1 MKYTTLARQVPDE
14 RRKLALDL
22 ARQLDFLTAELAA
35 YQAQED
41 KKAYATALRLFLP
54 TQKQFLK
61 LLPPMEGKTVD
72 ALADFIA
79 EAPFLTP
86 VSCPLTPD
94 RGAAL

>member
-61 LLPPMEGKTVD
+61 LLPPVEGTTAD
-72 ALADFIA
+72 ALAEFIQ
-79 EAPFLTP
+79 E
-86 VSCPLTPD
+86 
-94 RGAAL
+94 GAAL